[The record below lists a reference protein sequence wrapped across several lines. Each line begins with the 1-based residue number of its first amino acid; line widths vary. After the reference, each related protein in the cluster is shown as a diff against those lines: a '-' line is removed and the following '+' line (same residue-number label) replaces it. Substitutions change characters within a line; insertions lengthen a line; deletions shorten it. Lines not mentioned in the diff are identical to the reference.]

1 MSKIT
6 VKEAIKLTA
15 ELLEMQEGVDAYFAD
30 AEANPQGK
38 AETEN
43 LLRCFNLVENELAL
57 DYFPLTTEACVETQT
72 GAVYFDELPLAPVRI
87 TKVCDAWGN
96 ECAYKLFP
104 DYIKTQAGKITVQYS
119 YLPTNKGLD
128 ESTDFSLFVSARL
141 FAYGMASEYAL
152 SCGRFEEASVW
163 DKKYKDAICAV
174 YRAKP
179 CKKISARRWV

>member
-6 VKEAIKLTA
+6 VKDAIKLTA
-15 ELLEMQEGVDAYFAD
+15 ELLEMQERVNGYFEGTD
-30 AEANPQGK
+30 LQGEAEV
-38 AETEN
+38 EN

-57 DYFPLTTEACVETQT
+57 DYFPLSTEECVDTQT
-72 GAVYFDELPLAPVRI
+72 GVVYFDELRLAPVRI
-87 TKVCDAWGN
+87 TKVTDAWGN
-96 ECAYKLFP
+96 ECPYKLFP
-104 DYIKTQAGKITVQYS
+104 DYIKTQAGKMTVQYI
-119 YLPTNKGLD
+119 YLPAKKGLE

-163 DKKYKDAICAV
+163 DKKYKDAIVAT

-179 CKKISARRWV
+179 CRKISARRWV

>member
-15 ELLEMQEGVDAYFAD
+15 ELLEMQESVNAYLEGAG
-30 AEANPQGK
+30 ENPQGE

-57 DYFPLTTEACVETQT
+57 DYFPLTAETEVETQT
-72 GAVYFDELPLAPVRI
+72 GAVYFDELPLAPVRVC
-87 TKVCDAWGN
+87 KVCDAWGN

-104 DYIKTQAGKITVQYS
+104 DYIKTQAGKIKVEYS
-119 YLPTNKGLD
+119 YLPKEKGL
-128 ESTDFSLFVSARL
+128 EERTDFSLFVSARL